1 MLLHCAE
8 ERPFSGEEQRMEDWN
23 RLQTALDRAMAEKY
37 YHSMGAAL
45 YEEGRFDEA
54 IRFFEQALSL
64 DEQPYIRCHLGLSFM
79 AKDDLDRALKETTRA
94 IQLCPAEADYYY
106 RRSAVWRRSGEHAR
120 AIADIEEA
128 VRLEPNYRRVEQI
141 RAGAEILRKAACGGK
156 AQVGSCIVPCP
167 AYCCYFS
174 HEPVVHGVC
183 IGPWKLRAIRQ
194 FLLKLGLHEAEF
206 LGRFFVGEEV
216 QHARMIPPH
225 FVVKEQGQKVVFFPK
240 RRNKVLG
247 RQLLHGLPRG
257 REYKPLAWIT
267 PKARPC
273 VFLDSGKCS
282 IHDLGDEP
290 ALPACK
296 EFFCLTGL
304 VFLSLSRLG
313 LIRKSEIRAK
323 GMDELNRI
331 AADTLVAVSD
341 ELHADESD
349 TALRAKIYTI
359 IRHI

>member
-1 MLLHCAE
+1 VQ
-8 ERPFSGEEQRMEDWN
+8 ERPREGPFSGEGQRMGDQD
-23 RLQTALDRAMAEKY
+23 RRQAALDRAMAEKY

-64 DEQPYIRCHLGLSFM
+64 DEQPYTRCHLGLSFM
-79 AKDDLDRALKETTRA
+79 ANDDLDRALKEMTRA
-94 IQLCPAEADYYY
+94 IELCPAEAEYYY

-120 AIADIEEA
+120 AIADIEDA
-128 VRLEPNYRRVEQI
+128 VRLEPNYRRVERI
-141 RAGAEILRKAACGGK
+141 RTGAEILRKAAFSGK
-156 AQVGSCIVPCP
+156 AQVGSCVVPCP

-194 FLLKLGLHEAEF
+194 FLLESGLHEAEF
-206 LGRFFVGEEV
+206 LGRLLFSEEE
-216 QHARMIPPH
+216 QHVRMIPPH

-247 RQLLHGLPRG
+247 RRLLHGLPRG
-257 REYKPLAWIT
+257 REYKPLAWVT
-267 PKARPC
+267 PKAKPC

-282 IHDLGDEP
+282 VHDLGDEP

-313 LIRKSEIRAK
+313 LINESEIRAK

-341 ELHADESD
+341 GFHADESD
-349 TALRAKIYTI
+349 AVLRAKIDTI